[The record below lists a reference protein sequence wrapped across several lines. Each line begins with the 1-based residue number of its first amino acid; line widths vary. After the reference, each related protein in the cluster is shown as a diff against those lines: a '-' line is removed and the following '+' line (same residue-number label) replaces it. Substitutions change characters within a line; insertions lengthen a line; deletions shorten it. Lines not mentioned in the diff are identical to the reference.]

1 MNGKLP
7 LLTSVELI
15 KILNKIGFQPIRQKG
30 SHVYLKHVDG
40 RSTVVPLHSG
50 REIGRGLLKRILNE
64 IDVSRE
70 DFIRFAKENK

>member
-7 LLTSVELI
+7 LLEAKELI
-15 KILNKIGFQPIRQKG
+15 KILNKMGIGVIRQRG
-30 SHVYLKHVDG
+30 SHAYLKHKDG
-40 RSTVVPLHSG
+40 RCTVVPMHAG

-70 DFIRFAKENK
+70 EFLKFCK

>member
-7 LLTSVELI
+7 LLDAKELI
-15 KILNKIGFQPIRQKG
+15 KILTKMGFEMIRQKG
-30 SHVYLKHVDG
+30 SHIYLKHKDG
-40 RSTVVPLHSG
+40 RCTVVPMHAG

-70 DFIRFAKENK
+70 EFLKFCK